1 MKRLATA
8 CLQYIK
14 SKPDNRIYESG
25 KGCPTMPKAVGMDR
39 VNSCSKML
47 QFSYMFK
54 AIDPEE
60 GPKGMADVMETGGSV
75 DWQKRCVALETQ
87 LLKFRLQAS
96 KIRELLA
103 ERVHVM
109 EEKLK
114 SANVQPSESENSLFR
129 RYQEL
134 SSQAQEKDEVI
145 QRLEVQLEKQNH
157 LRAQEAKII
166 EEKAA
171 KIKEWVTFKLRE
183 VHVMEEK
190 LKSANVQPSE
200 SENSLFRRYQELSS
214 QAQEKDEV
222 IQRLEVQL
230 EKQNHLR
237 AQEAKIIEEKAAKIK
252 EWVTFKLQELEIENH
267 HLKLSNLKQSEQIQ
281 VLRDKIQAL
290 LEGPGSTLG
299 TGSPPHDNPAGVTAL
314 SSLVY
319 SPGCPTSPTAVEE
332 GRWQHSV
339 RFLPSPTPNTQDLK
353 KKGAEVSESQK
364 SCPTSPLV
372 LAGSS
377 SHENHDPISKS
388 PCSVR
393 KQTSPV
399 AMVTAE
405 DEVLVKAKDVQ
416 ASPKSG
422 SCSPQASLELVARGF
437 GPELPEGLIPEVQ
450 QQLEVIRDAHS
461 PPEKRCVNRCLE
473 RDNSFDELNS
483 KFCSQ
488 CLHCS
493 SSPSKANMPSLIVIP
508 ALTPK
513 HYIPSLQPAFPSA
526 APSGTS
532 MTLPKVR
539 TPLTPRDSIQLAKK
553 HYSQPQPGADRLHHI
568 NVSIDISSFKPIAL
582 PPQCTLEVEETDID
596 EVPDKM
602 DMEDCEEGLRE
613 ERISFIPLPE
623 ELEFFDVD
631 VKPPTPPLHRFP
643 SWKATQISNI
653 PFPDESS
660 GSEDD
665 TSSLAS
671 LRTSTLGPETKKSS
685 TPGSPRATKRGVS
698 MSSVSS
704 ESDYAIPP
712 DAYSIDSNYSEP
724 EHKLLRTS
732 TYSCESNTA
741 EPLEK
746 SGYLLKMGSQVKAWK
761 RRWFVLRNREIL
773 YYKSPSDVIRKPQGQ
788 IELNSSCRIA
798 RGEGAQ
804 TFQLITEKKTYYLT
818 ADSPNILEEWIRVLQ
833 NILKVQAASLVV
845 TETTA
850 KPTVKGWLTKVK
862 HGHSKLVWC
871 SLIGK
876 VFYYYR
882 NQDDK
887 SCQLFINVLVE
898 SSSIDYHMSLAQNAL
913 QVCLTH
919 PELQNEIYCQL
930 IKQTCR
936 RQPHNYSL
944 IQCWQLLSLC
954 VTLFLPQHR
963 FLWYLKL
970 YLQRHADPRN
980 EVGKYIIYCQR
991 SVERTLQNGDREAK
1005 PSRMEIMSI
1014 LLRNPYHHSLPF
1026 SIPVHFMNGTYQV
1039 VGFDGSTTVDEFL
1052 NTLNQETGMRKP
1064 VLSGFALFTDDP
1076 SGKDLEHCLQ
1086 GNVKFPLGQLRVH
1099 EARVQEVDRSCDSD
1113 EDYEAGGRGFL
1124 SSHCTLV
1131 VYPKEQSPTYLLIG
1145 TKQEKDTW
1153 LYHLTV
1159 AAGSSGGSK
1168 VGTEYEQLIGKLL
1181 DQEGDPALPDSC
1193 QLFINVLVESSSID
1207 YHMSL
1212 AQNALQV
1219 CLTHPEL
1226 QNEIYCQL
1234 IKQTCRRQPHNYSLI
1249 QCWQLLSLCVTLF
1262 LPQHRFLWYLKLYL
1276 QRHADPRNEVGKYVI
1291 YCQRSVERTLQN
1303 GDREA
1308 KPSRM
1313 EIMSILLRNPYHH
1326 SLPFSIPVHFMNGT
1340 YQVVGFD
1347 GSTTVD
1353 EFLNTLNQE
1362 TGMRKPVLSGFA
1374 LFTDDPSGKD
1384 LEHCLQGNVKIC
1396 DVISKWE
1403 QSLKELHPGKYE
1415 GTRIVRLTYKSR
1427 MCFRAQSKRETERER
1442 LLLAYQIN
1450 DDVVHGRF
1458 PVNKE
1463 LALEVTALMAQVEYG
1478 DLDRPVASSPG
1489 GTSQAKMQLLLLQ
1502 ALEKFYPKRY
1512 KQDSTPEQLRR
1523 LADRVATK
1531 WMVLRGCSA
1540 AECVRI
1546 YLTVA
1551 RKWSLFGAKL
1561 FTVKPVP
1568 PSPLEEAS
1576 TWLAVSEDGVS
1587 VLEHNTMRLVMTY
1600 PYQSVRTFGGCCDDF
1615 MIVVSQPKD
1624 RSSGKRTVEKLVFAM
1639 AKPKILEVTLLIA
1652 SYINYWTN
1660 NLLSSCPHSPNPG
1673 SHLGTMSEKKLW
1685 DIDSRHFPSMTRTTK
1700 GPTLL

>member
-1 MKRLATA
+1 MQELELRVTEADQRA
-8 CLQYIK
+8 
-14 SKPDNRIYESG
+14 E
-25 KGCPTMPKAVGMDR
+25 KAE
-39 VNSCSKML
+39 K
-47 QFSYMFK
+47 Q
-54 AIDPEE
+54 
-60 GPKGMADVMETGGSV
+60 
-75 DWQKRCVALETQ
+75 
-87 LLKFRLQAS
+87 
-96 KIRELLA
+96 
-103 ERVHVM
+103 VHVM
-109 EEKLK
+109 EDKLK

-134 SSQAQEKDEVI
+134 SSQAQEKEEMI
-145 QRLEVQLEKQNH
+145 QRLEMQLEKQNH

-171 KIKEWVTFKLRE
+171 KIKEWVTLKLR
-183 VHVMEEK
+183 
-190 LKSANVQPSE
+190 
-200 SENSLFRRYQELSS
+200 
-214 QAQEKDEV
+214 
-222 IQRLEVQL
+222 
-230 EKQNHLR
+230 
-237 AQEAKIIEEKAAKIK
+237 
-252 EWVTFKLQELEIENH
+252 ELEIENH
-267 HLKLSNLKQSEQIQ
+267 QLKLSNLKQSEQIQ
-281 VLRDKIQAL
+281 VLQDKIKVL
-290 LEGPGSTLG
+290 LEGDN
-299 TGSPPHDNPAGVTAL
+299 PHDNPAGVTVL

-319 SPGCPTSPTAVEE
+319 SPGSPTAVEE
-332 GRWQHSV
+332 GRWQHSSH
-339 RFLPSPTPNTQDLK
+339 FLPSPTLNIQDLK
-353 KKGAEVSESQK
+353 KKGAEVCDSRQ

-372 LAGSS
+372 PEGSS
-377 SHENHDPISKS
+377 THENHDPLSKS

-393 KQTSPV
+393 KQTNPA

-405 DEVLVKAKDVQ
+405 NEVLIKARDVQ
-416 ASPKSG
+416 ASSPGLPKSG
-422 SCSPQASLELVARGF
+422 SCSPRASLELVAKGF
-437 GPELPEGLIPEVQ
+437 GPELPESLIPEVQ
-450 QQLEVIRDAHS
+450 QQLEVVWDAHNS
-461 PPEKRCVNRCLE
+461 PEKRCVNRCFE
-473 RDNSFDELNS
+473 RGNSSDELNS
-483 KFCSQ
+483 KFRLQ
-488 CLHCS
+488 RLHCS
-493 SSPSKANMPSLIVIP
+493 SSPSEANMPSPIVIP
-508 ALTPK
+508 ALSPK
-513 HYIPSLQPAFPSA
+513 QSISSLQLGFSSA

-539 TPLTPRDSIQLAKK
+539 TPLTPRDSIQLTKK
-553 HYSQPQPGADRLHHI
+553 HYSQPQPGADHLHRI

-582 PPQCTLEVEETDID
+582 PPLCTLDVEETDID

-602 DMEDCEEGLRE
+602 DMDNCEEGLRE

-623 ELEFFDVD
+623 ELEFFDAD

-643 SWKATQISNI
+643 SWESRIYAVAKSGMRLSEVAFGTGSPSRVSNLPLYPAAGPFTHLIYKNITVPVYTTLKGKATQISNI

-671 LRTSTLGPETKKSS
+671 LRTSILGPETKKSS

-712 DAYSIDSNYSEP
+712 DAYSFDSNYSEP

-761 RRWFVLRNREIL
+761 RRWFILRNGEIL

-788 IELNSSCRIA
+788 IELSSSCRIA

-850 KPTVKGWLTKVK
+850 KPTIRGWLTKVK

-871 SLIGK
+871 SLIGN

-882 NQDDK
+882 NQDDKFPLGQLRVHEARVQEVDRSCDSDEDYEAGGRGFLSSHCTLVVYPKEQSPTYLLIGTKQEKDTWLYHLTVAAGSSGGSKVGTEYEQLIDKLLDQEGDPGSPLWTHLMLCYSKDGLLSPLTTLPSQALQTEALKLFK

-930 IKQTCR
+930 IKQTCC

-963 FLWYLKL
+963 FLWYLKV
-970 YLQRHADPRN
+970 YLQRHGDPRN

-1086 GNVKFPLGQLRVH
+1086 
-1099 EARVQEVDRSCDSD
+1099 A
-1113 EDYEAGGRGFL
+1113 
-1124 SSHCTLV
+1124 
-1131 VYPKEQSPTYLLIG
+1131 
-1145 TKQEKDTW
+1145 
-1153 LYHLTV
+1153 
-1159 AAGSSGGSK
+1159 
-1168 VGTEYEQLIGKLL
+1168 
-1181 DQEGDPALPDSC
+1181 
-1193 QLFINVLVESSSID
+1193 
-1207 YHMSL
+1207 
-1212 AQNALQV
+1212 
-1219 CLTHPEL
+1219 
-1226 QNEIYCQL
+1226 
-1234 IKQTCRRQPHNYSLI
+1234 
-1249 QCWQLLSLCVTLF
+1249 
-1262 LPQHRFLWYLKLYL
+1262 
-1276 QRHADPRNEVGKYVI
+1276 
-1291 YCQRSVERTLQN
+1291 
-1303 GDREA
+1303 
-1308 KPSRM
+1308 
-1313 EIMSILLRNPYHH
+1313 
-1326 SLPFSIPVHFMNGT
+1326 
-1340 YQVVGFD
+1340 
-1347 GSTTVD
+1347 
-1353 EFLNTLNQE
+1353 
-1362 TGMRKPVLSGFA
+1362 
-1374 LFTDDPSGKD
+1374 
-1384 LEHCLQGNVKIC
+1384 NVKIC

-1427 MCFRAQSKRETERER
+1427 MCFRAQAKRETERER

-1463 LALEVTALMAQVEYG
+1463 LALEVAALMAQVEYG
-1478 DLDRPVASSPG
+1478 DLDRPIPSSPG

-1568 PSPLEEAS
+1568 PSPLEQTL
-1576 TWLAVSEDGVS
+1576 TWLAVGEDGVS
-1587 VLEHNTMRLVMTY
+1587 VLEYNTMRLVMTY
-1600 PYQSVRTFGGCCDDF
+1600 PYQSVMTFGGCCDDF

-1624 RSSGKRTVEKLVFAM
+1624 TSSGKRTVEKLVFAM
-1639 AKPKILEVTLLIA
+1639 AKPKILEITLLIA

-1660 NLLSSCPHSPNPG
+1660 NLLLSCPHSPSPG

>member
-1 MKRLATA
+1 
-8 CLQYIK
+8 
-14 SKPDNRIYESG
+14 
-25 KGCPTMPKAVGMDR
+25 
-39 VNSCSKML
+39 
-47 QFSYMFK
+47 
-54 AIDPEE
+54 
-60 GPKGMADVMETGGSV
+60 SV

-87 LLKFRLQAS
+87 LLKFRLQAG

-103 ERVHVM
+103 ERMQELELRVTDADQRAEKAEKQVHVM
-109 EEKLK
+109 KEKLK

-134 SSQAQEKDEVI
+134 SSQAQDKEEVI

-157 LRAQEAKII
+157 QRAQEAKII

-171 KIKEWVTFKLRE
+171 KIKEWVTFKIR
-183 VHVMEEK
+183 
-190 LKSANVQPSE
+190 
-200 SENSLFRRYQELSS
+200 
-214 QAQEKDEV
+214 
-222 IQRLEVQL
+222 
-230 EKQNHLR
+230 
-237 AQEAKIIEEKAAKIK
+237 
-252 EWVTFKLQELEIENH
+252 ELEIENH
-267 HLKLSNLKQSEQIQ
+267 QLKLSNLKQSEQIQ
-281 VLRDKIQAL
+281 VLQDKI
-290 LEGPGSTLG
+290 
-299 TGSPPHDNPAGVTAL
+299 
-314 SSLVY
+314 
-319 SPGCPTSPTAVEE
+319 
-332 GRWQHSV
+332 
-339 RFLPSPTPNTQDLK
+339 QDLK
-353 KKGAEVSESQK
+353 KKGAEVCESQQ

-372 LAGSS
+372 LEGSS
-377 SHENHDPISKS
+377 TYEYHDPLSKS

-405 DEVLVKAKDVQ
+405 NEVLVMAKDVQ
-416 ASPKSG
+416 ASSPGLPKSG
-422 SCSPQASLELVARGF
+422 SLSPCSSLELVARGF
-437 GPELPEGLIPEVQ
+437 RPELPE
-450 QQLEVIRDAHS
+450 
-461 PPEKRCVNRCLE
+461 EKRCVNRCLE
-473 RDNSFDELNS
+473 RGNSSDKLNN

-493 SSPSKANMPSLIVIP
+493 SSPSETNMPSLIVLP
-508 ALTPK
+508 ALAPK
-513 HYIPSLQPAFPSA
+513 HSIPSLQLAFPSA

-539 TPLTPRDSIQLAKK
+539 TPLAPRDSIQLAKK

-568 NVSIDISSFKPIAL
+568 NVSIDISSFKPIVL

-602 DMEDCEEGLRE
+602 DMDNCEEGLRE
-613 ERISFIPLPE
+613 ERISFIPHPE
-623 ELEFFDVD
+623 ELVFFDED

-643 SWKATQISNI
+643 SWESRIYAVAKSGMRLSEVASGTGSSSRVSNLPLYPAAGPFTHLIYKNVTVPVYTTLKGKATQISNI

-761 RRWFVLRNREIL
+761 RRWFILRNGEIW

-788 IELNSSCRIA
+788 IELSSSCRIA

-850 KPTVKGWLTKVK
+850 KPTVRGWLTKVK

-882 NQDDK
+882 NQDDKFPLGQLRVHEARVQEVDRSCDSDEDYEAGGRGFLSSHCTLVIYPKEQSPTYLLIGTKQERDTWLYHLTVAAGSSGGSKVGTEYEQLIGKLLDQEGDPHSPLWTHLMLCYSKDGLLSPLTTLPSQALQTEALKLFK

-930 IKQTCR
+930 IKQTCC

-1086 GNVKFPLGQLRVH
+1086 GNVK
-1099 EARVQEVDRSCDSD
+1099 
-1113 EDYEAGGRGFL
+1113 
-1124 SSHCTLV
+1124 
-1131 VYPKEQSPTYLLIG
+1131 
-1145 TKQEKDTW
+1145 
-1153 LYHLTV
+1153 
-1159 AAGSSGGSK
+1159 
-1168 VGTEYEQLIGKLL
+1168 
-1181 DQEGDPALPDSC
+1181 
-1193 QLFINVLVESSSID
+1193 
-1207 YHMSL
+1207 
-1212 AQNALQV
+1212 
-1219 CLTHPEL
+1219 
-1226 QNEIYCQL
+1226 
-1234 IKQTCRRQPHNYSLI
+1234 
-1249 QCWQLLSLCVTLF
+1249 
-1262 LPQHRFLWYLKLYL
+1262 
-1276 QRHADPRNEVGKYVI
+1276 
-1291 YCQRSVERTLQN
+1291 
-1303 GDREA
+1303 
-1308 KPSRM
+1308 
-1313 EIMSILLRNPYHH
+1313 
-1326 SLPFSIPVHFMNGT
+1326 
-1340 YQVVGFD
+1340 
-1347 GSTTVD
+1347 
-1353 EFLNTLNQE
+1353 
-1362 TGMRKPVLSGFA
+1362 
-1374 LFTDDPSGKD
+1374 
-1384 LEHCLQGNVKIC
+1384 IC

-1415 GTRIVRLTYKSR
+1415 GTRIIRLTYKSR
-1427 MCFRAQSKRETERER
+1427 MCFRAQAKRETERER

-1463 LALEVTALMAQVEYG
+1463 LALEVAALMAQVEYG

-1502 ALEKFYPKRY
+1502 ALGKFYPKRY

-1568 PSPLEEAS
+1568 PSPLDGTM

-1587 VLEHNTMRLVMTY
+1587 VLEYNTMRLVMTY
-1600 PYQSVRTFGGCCDDF
+1600 PYQSVMTFGGCCDDF

-1624 RSSGKRTVEKLVFAM
+1624 TSSGKRTVEKLVFAM
-1639 AKPKILEVTLLIA
+1639 AKPKILEITLLIA

-1660 NLLSSCPHSPNPG
+1660 NLLSSCPHSPSPG
-1673 SHLGTMSEKKLW
+1673 SHLGTMSEKLW